1 MSKTVEAQIGDEFDS
16 AIKRLMSSTGLSP
29 AEVMERG
36 LGFLFGR
43 YAGVEGVSETL
54 GLIRD
59 AYEGFASLPGQA
71 TTKAIH

>member
-1 MSKTVEAQIGDEFDS
+1 MTKTVDGQIGDEFDS

-43 YAGVEGVSETL
+43 YAGEEGVSETL

-59 AYEGFASLPGQA
+59 SYEGFASLLGQDS
-71 TTKAIH
+71 TKLKH